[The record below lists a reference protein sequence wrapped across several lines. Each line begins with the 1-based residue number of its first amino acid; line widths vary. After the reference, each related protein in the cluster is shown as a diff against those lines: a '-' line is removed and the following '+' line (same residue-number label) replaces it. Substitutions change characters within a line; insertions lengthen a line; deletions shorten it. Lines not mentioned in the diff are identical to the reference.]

1 MFRKTLGNYG
11 EFLAKTIL
19 EEQGYLIIET
29 RFYTRYGEIDLI
41 AKHQEQLV
49 FIEVKTR
56 IDTAFGSGLEAITR
70 QKRKRLIRTALCYL
84 QNKNY
89 RDYSCRFDILALTLN
104 HQGKLLHHELISNA
118 FGVEG
123 GNYY

>member
-11 EFLAKTIL
+11 ELVARNIL
-19 EEQGYLIIET
+19 EQQGYLIIET
-29 RFYTRYGEIDLI
+29 RFHTRYGEIDLI
-41 AKHQEQLV
+41 AKHHGQLV

-56 IDTAFGSGLEAITR
+56 IETAYGTGLEAITR
-70 QKRKRLIRTALCYL
+70 QKRKHLIRTALCYL
-84 QNKNY
+84 QRKNY
-89 RDYSCRFDILALTLN
+89 RDYPCRFDILALTLD
-104 HQGKLLHHELISNA
+104 HQGKLLRHELIVNA